1 MKRPLNSL
9 RRLLQSLLFVLGF
22 ATTVAQAET
31 TIANVNCR
39 SAPRSSASIIA
50 RIPAGSR
57 VDVQQR
63 SSSWAL
69 IDHKPRSCWINSN
82 YLAEE
87 TAAEANRISLD
98 RTRVAGGQHHF
109 SSKRIGRPS
118 RRSSLLSGHIYRA
131 PHHSRRARRAP
142 SYDAGGSCPCSGRN
156 ICVGP
161 RGGRYCITSGGNK
174 RYGV

>member
-1 MKRPLNSL
+1 MKHPLTSL

-22 ATTVAQAET
+22 ATTVAHAET

-57 VDVQQR
+57 VNVR
-63 SSSWAL
+63 KRASSWAL
-69 IDHKPRSCWINSN
+69 IVHEPRSCWINSK
-82 YLAEE
+82 YLAEQS
-87 TAAEANRISLD
+87 TAEANRVSLRQSHHMGRPHQAVRS
-98 RTRVAGGQHHF
+98 RT
-109 SSKRIGRPS
+109 GRPS
-118 RRSSLLSGHIYRA
+118 RRSSLWSGRSY
-131 PHHSRRARRAP
+131 HSPRRSTRARRAP
-142 SYDAGGSCPCSGRN
+142 SYDYGGSCPCSGRN

>member
-1 MKRPLNSL
+1 M
-9 RRLLQSLLFVLGF
+9 RRILQLLLLMLGLV
-22 ATTVAQAET
+22 TGVAHAET
-31 TIANVNCR
+31 TTATLNCR
-39 SAPRSSASIIA
+39 SAPRPSAAIVA

-57 VDVQQR
+57 VSVQQR

-69 IDHKPRSCWINSN
+69 IDHKPHSCWINSK
-82 YLAEE
+82 YLAEQ
-87 TAAEANRISLD
+87 TTAEANRISSD
-98 RTRVAGGQHHF
+98 QTRFGSRQHRL
-109 SSKRIGRPS
+109 SSKRISRPI
-118 RRSSLLSGHIYRA
+118 RRSSLLSGHTYRA
-131 PHHSRRARRAP
+131 THHSRRARRAP